1 MASGNRAKVGP
12 ARSSPHLATH
22 DGSPHRASRGAA
34 GLDITV
40 HESDVD
46 VRPRSA
52 HLAPGLPVSLK
63 AIFETAQTATR
74 PACLTT
80 TTIYSSSSDS
90 APTAPRSRFCAA
102 PTTRC
107 APGGDALTRPDHLA

>member
-1 MASGNRAKVGP
+1 MASGNRANVGP
-12 ARSSPHLATH
+12 ARLSPHLATH

-40 HESDVD
+40 HESDV
-46 VRPRSA
+46 RRRSV
-52 HLAPGLPVSLK
+52 HLAPELPVSLK
-63 AIFETAQTATR
+63 AIFEAAQTAAL

-80 TTIYSSSSDS
+80 TTIYSSSSDT

-102 PTTRC
+102 PATRC
-107 APGGDALTRPDHLA
+107 ALGGDALTRPDHLA

>member
-12 ARSSPHLATH
+12 ARWSPHLATH

-40 HESDVD
+40 HESDL
-46 VRPRSA
+46 RRRSG
-52 HLAPGLPVSLK
+52 HLSRPGLPVSLK
-63 AIFETAQTATR
+63 AIFEAAQTAAL

-80 TTIYSSSSDS
+80 TTIYSSSSDT

-107 APGGDALTRPDHLA
+107 ALGGDALTRPDHLA